1 MLWRKLRILNLL
13 YELNGNSYAT
23 NKCLSFRAAPRGATC
38 FEVWATHGLN
48 IYVDHTTKSKVSC
61 HDSKWPLDRTVKV
74 SATMDA
80 PSNQVD
86 DEKVRIETYVPIAK
100 AILHI
105 TCIGKLAGDDQWT
118 WGPDGKGAI
127 LLVNC
132 DRDNPKAPKEDN
144 KDARPTS
151 IQDLEDMSRMI
162 LTTQGPDEVFANYQL
177 TLHISKADDDKVGV
191 FYIQRKEQLYY
202 KHILGS
208 GKISYH
214 VKRNFGQV
222 QTVFYVE
229 GLKFPDIDFSGL
241 VTFHASLLE
250 PGVPETSI
258 FTDSLV
264 FRVAPWI
271 MTPNTLQPVSVYVC
285 SVDDNKDFVEHIRK
299 LATKAGCKLIICPEE
314 ENQEDRWI
322 QDEMEFGYT
331 QAPHKTFPVVFDS
344 PRNKKLKDFPFKAIL
359 GPDFGYV
366 KRELSPDMSGSSLDS
381 FGNLEVS
388 PPVTVK
394 SKEYPLGRILIGAPF
409 PRPMSKLVKD
419 FLKSQVVQSPIE
431 LYTDWLF
438 VGHVDEILSF
448 VPAPDQ
454 KGFRLLLASPRA
466 CFKLL
471 KEKENEGHG
480 KAKMPEGRLV
490 LSPVASPY
498 AFLFTK
504 ASFFPFQKCIDWNR
518 NILKEELGLAEEDI
532 IEIPQLFHPF
542 LQIPRVLAYFP
553 NMVNMIVLGKHLGI
567 PKPFGP
573 IIDGQCCLEKEVRR
587 LLEPLGL
594 SCNFIDDYG
603 TYYLKLGD
611 VHCGTNVRRKPFSF
625 KWWNM
630 RP

>member
-1 MLWRKLRILNLL
+1 
-13 YELNGNSYAT
+13 
-23 NKCLSFRAAPRGATC
+23 
-38 FEVWATHGLN
+38 
-48 IYVDHTTKSKVSC
+48 
-61 HDSKWPLDRTVKV
+61 
-74 SATMDA
+74 
-80 PSNQVD
+80 
-86 DEKVRIETYVPIAK
+86 
-100 AILHI
+100 
-105 TCIGKLAGDDQWT
+105 
-118 WGPDGKGAI
+118 GKGAI

-132 DRDNPKAPKEDN
+132 DRDNPTAEEEDN
-144 KDARPTS
+144 KDTKLTS

-191 FYIQRKEQLYY
+191 FYSQRKEQIYY

-214 VKRNFGQV
+214 VERNLGQV

-229 GLKFPDIDFSGL
+229 GLKFPDINFSGL
-241 VTFHASLLE
+241 VTFHTSLLE
-250 PGVPETSI
+250 PARKGVPETSL

-299 LATKAGCKLIICPEE
+299 LATKAGCNLIICPEE
-314 ENQEDRWI
+314 ENRKDRWI

-344 PRNKKLKDFPFKAIL
+344 PRNRGLNDFPFKKIL

-366 KRELSPDMSGSSLDS
+366 KRERSSKKSATTLDS

-388 PPVTVK
+388 PPVTAK
-394 SKEYPLGRILIGAPF
+394 SKEYPLGRILIGASF
-409 PRPMSKLVKD
+409 PRNNSPMSQLVKD

-471 KEKENEGHG
+471 KEKEKEGYG
-480 KAKMPEGRLV
+480 KAKMPEGIEFQEDGRQPR
-490 LSPVASPY
+490 SISEIIADG
-498 AFLFTK
+498 FLK
-504 ASFFPFQKCIDWNR
+504 KWNEYCQKCIDWNR

-542 LQIPRVLAYFP
+542 LELPRSFVPQVITASAEAYFP
-553 NMVNMIVLGKHLGI
+553 DMVNMIVLGKHLGI

-603 TYYLKLGD
+603 TYYLKFGD